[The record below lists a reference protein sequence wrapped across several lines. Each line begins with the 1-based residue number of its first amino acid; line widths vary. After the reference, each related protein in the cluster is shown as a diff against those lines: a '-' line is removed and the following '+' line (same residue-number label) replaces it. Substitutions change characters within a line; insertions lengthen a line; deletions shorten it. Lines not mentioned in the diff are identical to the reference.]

1 MKNKKILIT
10 GISGS
15 GGSYLAEYIN
25 DNYSNVNIHGISRW
39 HSTTTQNNLSSI
51 ENKVTVHDVDL
62 NDLGSTLS
70 AIKIIK
76 PDTIFHLA
84 SHANV
89 RSSFDNPNAVIS
101 NNIFCTLNLLEAV
114 RLIKINPIIQICST
128 SEVYGKVN
136 KDQVPIKEDCPLN
149 PASPYAVSKV
159 AQDLLG
165 KTYFLN
171 HNLRIITTRMF
182 SYLNPR
188 RQDLF
193 ATSFARQIALI
204 EKGKLKF
211 LKHGNLNSVRT
222 LVDVRDA
229 VGAYWI
235 ATTKGKI
242 GETYNI
248 GGNKILKVGEFLEI
262 LKSLSHVKIVSK
274 LDKKLLRPTDVTL
287 QIPDT
292 TKFKKHT
299 GWKTKYTFEQSLN
312 MLLDYWRKKV

>member
-1 MKNKKILIT
+1 MKNKKVLIT
-10 GISGS
+10 GITGS

-25 DNYSNVNIHGISRW
+25 DNFKNVKIHGIARW
-39 HSTTTQNNLSSI
+39 HSTTSQNNLSSI
-51 ENKVTVHDVDL
+51 QNKVTVHDVDL
-62 NDLGSTLS
+62 NDLGATLS
-70 AIKIIK
+70 TINKVK

-101 NNIFCTLNLLEAV
+101 NNIFSTLNILESI
-114 RLIKINPIIQICST
+114 RLAKIDPIIQICST
-128 SEVYGKVN
+128 SEVYGKV
-136 KDQVPIKEDCPLN
+136 KKEQVPINENCPLN

-171 HNLRIITTRMF
+171 HKFKIITTRMF

-204 EKGKLKF
+204 EKGKLKI
-211 LKHGNLNSVRT
+211 LTHGNLNSVRT

-229 VGAYWI
+229 MGAYWL

-262 LKSLSHVKIVSK
+262 LKSLSHVKVISK
-274 LDKKLLRPTDVTL
+274 LDPKLLRPTDVTL

-292 TKFKKHT
+292 SKFKKQT

-312 MLLDYWRKKV
+312 MLLDYWRIKV